1 MSNRVYYAVQAVGF
15 APQSTNTYTTVH
27 GGQSVSLTTA
37 FNLEQ
42 VKELGQL
49 AIYQNIEALPDVQ
62 MTLERVLDGYPLAVH
77 LTTRGAATRTL
88 GAMGTRKCNAA
99 LSIYDDS
106 QEAASGVPVTQLAMS
121 GMFLS
126 AFTFTFPTEGS
137 CTESVTLV
145 GNNRVWKSSSF
156 TFQPTAFLTTDEP
169 LALASGWGGVQ
180 RRQNVVFVPG
190 GRGANLSHT
199 LLPGGTNGIPG
210 IADDGVNDLTGDVYD
225 AHITNITVSTDLG
238 REAINEL
245 GRRGPYFRFIN
256 FPVDVTTDIE
266 VLTLQGDGVSATEE
280 GYLGSGLNLA
290 EKRIRV
296 CTEEGTTIDLGTR
309 NKLSNIQYGGGDTGG
324 GQASVTYTYV
334 TQNTCS
340 ITHPMDPG

>member
-1 MSNRVYYAVQAVGF
+1 MSNRVYWAVQAAGL
-15 APQSTNTYTTVH
+15 APQSTTNYVTVH

-77 LTTRGAATRTL
+77 LATRGAVSRTL
-88 GAMGTRKCNAA
+88 GAMGTRKCEASI
-99 LSIYDDS
+99 SIYDDS

-126 AFTFTFPTEGS
+126 AFTFTFPTEGN

-145 GNNRVWKSSSF
+145 GNNRIWKSSNF

-180 RRQNVVFVPG
+180 RRQNVLFAARG
-190 GRGANLSHT
+190 GNSAYT
-199 LLPGGTNGIPG
+199 ILPGGTNGIPG
-210 IADDGVNDLTGDVYD
+210 ISSSGTNNLTGDVYG
-225 AHITNITVSTDLG
+225 AHISNITVSTDLG
-238 REAINEL
+238 REAVNEL

-266 VLTLQGDGVSATEE
+266 VITTQGDMVSATEE

-290 EKRIRV
+290 EKRIRIA
-296 CTEEGTTIDLGTR
+296 TEEGTTIDLGTK

-324 GQASVTYTYV
+324 GQATVTYTYL

>member
-1 MSNRVYYAVQAVGF
+1 MSNRVYWAVQACGL
-15 APQSTNTYTTVH
+15 APQSTDNYVTVR
-27 GGQSVSLTTA
+27 GGQTLSLTTA

-49 AIYQNIEALPDVQ
+49 AIYQNVETIPDVQ
-62 MTLERVLDGYPLAVH
+62 MTVERVLDGYPLAVH
-77 LTTRGAATRTL
+77 LATRGATSRTL

-99 LSIYDDS
+99 VSIYDDS

-126 AFTFTFPTEGS
+126 AFTYTFPSEGN

-145 GNNRVWKSSSF
+145 GQNRIWKSSGF
-156 TFQPTAFLTTDEP
+156 TFQPTAFDTTDSP

-180 RRQNVVFVPG
+180 RRQNVLFAP
-190 GRGANLSHT
+190 RGANSAYT
-199 LLPGGTNGIPG
+199 ILPGGTNGIPG
-210 IADDGVNDLTGDVYD
+210 ISSSGTNNLVADVYG
-225 AHITNITVSTDLG
+225 AHISNITVSTDLG
-238 REAINEL
+238 RDAVNEL
-245 GRRGPYFRFIN
+245 GRRSPYFRFIN
-256 FPVDVTTDIE
+256 FPVDITTDIE
-266 VLTLQGDGVSATEE
+266 VITTQGDMVSATEE

-290 EKRIRV
+290 EKRIRI
-296 CTEEGTTIDLGTR
+296 CTEEGTTIDLGTK

-324 GQASVTYTYV
+324 GQATVTYTYV

-340 ITHPMDPG
+340 ITHPSDPG